1 MPLPITSLYAAI
13 LALML
18 IALTY
23 YVIKGR
29 ANTGVSI
36 LHGGDMALATRIR
49 QHGNFVEFVP
59 MALIV
64 MALAELGGANATALN
79 VAGILLVLA
88 RIVQPFGMH
97 PDIATKPLR
106 IIGGAGTH
114 LSILI
119 SVALILIARFAG

>member
-18 IALTY
+18 IVLTY
-23 YVIKGR
+23 YVILGR
-29 ANTGVSI
+29 ARSGISI
-36 LHGGDMALATRIR
+36 LHGEDMALATRIR
-49 QHGNFVEFVP
+49 QHGNFIEFVP

-64 MALAELGGANATALN
+64 MALAEFGGANSMALHI
-79 VAGILLVLA
+79 AGVLLVVA
-88 RIVQPFGMH
+88 RIAQPFGMH
-97 PDIATKPLR
+97 PEIATKPLR

-119 SVALILIARFAG
+119 SVALILTARFAG